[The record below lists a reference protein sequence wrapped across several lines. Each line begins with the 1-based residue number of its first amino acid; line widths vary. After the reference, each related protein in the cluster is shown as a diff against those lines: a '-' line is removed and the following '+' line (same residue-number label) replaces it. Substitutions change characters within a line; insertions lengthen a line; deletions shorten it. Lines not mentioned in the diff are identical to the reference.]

1 MRRTPRGWTS
11 DKMIV
16 ASTRSRAEGAVAGTA
31 PSQLFQPRAVILV
44 ALGMIATACKTEI
57 EMNTI
62 RLHHPKAK
70 RRVGAAR
77 KIADGFDTHP
87 ASDVPSI
94 VPQSI
99 HDQRMETISLSEQL
113 LDEWNHRLKNNLQ
126 ILVGLLESGY
136 RKARNPEAREVLS
149 DAIRQRPDSVRQQR
163 IDRLQNGQ
171 GESSQRGSHAAGV
184 DHQ

>member
-1 MRRTPRGWTS
+1 
-11 DKMIV
+11 
-16 ASTRSRAEGAVAGTA
+16 
-31 PSQLFQPRAVILV
+31 
-44 ALGMIATACKTEI
+44 
-57 EMNTI
+57 MNTI
-62 RLHHPKAK
+62 RLHHPKAN

-77 KIADGFDTHP
+77 KIADGLDTLP

-99 HDQRMETISLSEQL
+99 HDQRTETISLSEQL

-149 DAIRQRPDSVRQQR
+149 DAIQRIEAIGTAQRAYYCAPDSTDVNGQELVNLRQRPNLVRQRR
-163 IDRLQNGQ
+163 IDRLQNGA
-171 GESSQRGSHAAGV
+171 GDSPQRGSHAAGV

>member
-1 MRRTPRGWTS
+1 MRRPPRGWTS

-62 RLHHPKAK
+62 RLHHPKAN
-70 RRVGAAR
+70 RRVEAAR
-77 KIADGFDTHP
+77 KIAAGFDRHP
-87 ASDVPSI
+87 SSDVPSI

-126 ILVGLLESGY
+126 ILVGLLESEY
-136 RKARNPEAREVLS
+136 RNARNPEPRERV
-149 DAIRQRPDSVRQQR
+149 
-163 IDRLQNGQ
+163 
-171 GESSQRGSHAAGV
+171 SHAIGPLPPVLTAQPA
-184 DHQ
+184 HYYP